1 MKKVI
6 YVSECIICRGDKS
19 KLSNLGFSI
28 LDVDAFLMKGVV
40 WLKGTMDDIWS
51 FRYNNKDIDTII
63 TDAQHQMQ
71 NNVKY
76 EDTLI
81 YEVLN
86 HLVGNKIEFV
96 MWYAEYVD
104 DLDICNSKEEVL
116 NICHEQIMDQ
126 SGMCEVYIVSNFY
139 KG

>member
-1 MKKVI
+1 M
-6 YVSECIICRGDKS
+6 SECIICRGDRN

-28 LDVDAFLMKGVV
+28 LDADEFLMRGAV
-40 WLKGTMDDIWS
+40 WLKGTKDDIWS

-63 TDAQHQMQ
+63 TDAQYQMQ

-86 HLVGNKIEFV
+86 HLVENKIEFV
-96 MWYAEYVD
+96 MWYSEFVD

-116 NICHEQIMDQ
+116 NICYEQIMDK